1 MEAET
6 PGGADAPKTKEKSPE
21 EQIQETLESMLSKK
35 GLVKDQFLA
44 SKMNPQM
51 YIPISVLLLHDRL
64 QILGATKE
72 QVAAAA
78 AKSKRLGV
86 DEQKTMVRP
95 VLKSKRNVV
104 ILRDLPDGTTEE
116 EIVQLLS
123 AGPFADN
130 VVSVKPEVNNTWF
143 VKFNVDDGAQ
153 DVVLW
158 LRSQT
163 FKGKPVNAA
172 IKSEHFLRSFF
183 PVNQSMGFVPPGLP
197 PIEGDIPPHGFAPAG
212 FPAGGKG
219 ANFSDFMPPPG
230 MMHPMQMGMQQEM
243 PMMEPPT
250 QFGLQSPG
258 FWKSWGSRHRQPPLT
273 FSADCPSLADVQ
285 AAAPWEAP
293 SKGKGKGG
301 KSKDDSGK
309 GKSKKGKGAKS
320 TGKWG
325 GDQCEE
331 MAPPGYTGVKGKPS
345 WYEESEDVTFVPDFE
360 DGARK
365 VSENKA
371 PKMKWAVKSAEVFV
385 QKYY

>member
-6 PGGADAPKTKEKSPE
+6 PGDAAKAKEKSPE
-21 EQIQETLESMLSKK
+21 EQIQEVLESMLSKK
-35 GLVKDQFLA
+35 NLVKDQFLA

-51 YIPISVLLLHDRL
+51 YIPISVLLLHHRL
-64 QILGATKE
+64 QSLKATTE

-86 DEQKTMVRP
+86 DEGKTMVRP

-116 EIVQLLS
+116 EIMQLLS
-123 AGPFADN
+123 AGPFAEN
-130 VVSVKPEVNNTWF
+130 VVNIKPEVNNTWF

-158 LRSQT
+158 LRSQS

-197 PIEGDIPPHGFAPAG
+197 PIDQGELPGFAPAS
-212 FPAGGKG
+212 FPPGGKG
-219 ANFSDFMPPPG
+219 GGFPDFMPPPG
-230 MMHPMQMGMQQEM
+230 MMPPMQMGMQEM
-243 PMMEPPT
+243 PMMESSM
-250 QFGLQSPG
+250 QFGLQTPG

-273 FSADCPSLADVQ
+273 FPADCPSLANGQVVSPSHD
-285 AAAPWEAP
+285 AGP
-293 SKGKGKGG
+293 SKGKGKGTKG
-301 KSKDDSGK
+301 KEDFGK

-320 TGKWG
+320 SGKWVI
-325 GDQCEE
+325 DQWEE
-331 MAPPGYTGVKGKPS
+331 APPGYGVKGKPGKPS
-345 WYEESEDVTFVPDFE
+345 WFEESEALSWQDVNFVPEVE

-365 VSENKA
+365 ASDVKA
-371 PKMKWAVKSAEVFV
+371 PKMKWAVKAES
-385 QKYY
+385 